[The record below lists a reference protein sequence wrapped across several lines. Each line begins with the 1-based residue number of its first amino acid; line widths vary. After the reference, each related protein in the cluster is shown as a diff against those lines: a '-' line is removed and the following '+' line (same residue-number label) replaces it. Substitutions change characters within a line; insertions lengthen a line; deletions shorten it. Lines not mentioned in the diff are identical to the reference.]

1 MIVAPGTH
9 LTYCLNIHPGERWE
23 AQCQAVATHAR
34 MIKDAVSPRAPFGLG
49 LRLGR
54 QAADALDR
62 PDAVARARRLF
73 DELGMYAFTLNGF
86 PYGVFHHQAVKADV
100 YRPDWAHPE
109 RLEYTLKLARILAGW
124 LPEGQAGSI
133 STVPVSYRGW
143 LEEAP
148 EARHKALAHLAACAF
163 ALGELEER
171 QGREI
176 HLGLEPE
183 PDCLLENARDTVAFF
198 ARELL
203 PRGSA
208 WLRQEKGMTLA
219 AAEKRL
225 RRHIG
230 VCLDTCH
237 AALQFERPGDFL
249 SRAIRHG
256 IRISKVQLSAALQ
269 TDATP
274 EAAQRL
280 QSFVDPVYLHQV
292 RVRDAGGTVRRHED
306 LTPAL
311 LARWRPGGERSPRE
325 ARVHFHV
332 PLDFDGDGILR
343 TSAGEITP
351 EFLAEAMR
359 TGVRHFEIE
368 TYSFG
373 VLPAE
378 MQVGGVEAEVIR
390 EFRWVLPRFAAARE
404 EAQPEAQA

>member
-1 MIVAPGTH
+1 MIVAPDTH
-9 LTYCLNIHPGERWE
+9 LTYCLNIHPGEHWD
-23 AQCQAVATHAR
+23 AQYQAVATHAR
-34 MIKDAVSPRAPFGLG
+34 AIKAAVSPQAPFGLG

-54 QAADALDR
+54 QAVDALDR

-73 DELGMYAFTLNGF
+73 DDLGMYVFTLNGF
-86 PYGVFHHQAVKADV
+86 PYGVFHGQAVKTDV

-109 RLEYTLKLARILAGW
+109 RLEYTMKLARLLAAW
-124 LPEGQAGSI
+124 LPDGLAGSI

-143 LEEAP
+143 LDAP
-148 EARHKALAHLAACAF
+148 EARHKALVQLAACAF
-163 ALGELEER
+163 ALGELADR

-219 AAEKRL
+219 AAERLL
-225 RRHIG
+225 RRHVG

-237 AALQFERPGDFL
+237 AALQFERPGDFV
-249 SRAIRHG
+249 AQATRHG

-269 TDATP
+269 TSTSP

-280 QSFVDPVYLHQV
+280 EAFVDPVYLHQV
-292 RVRDAGGTVRRHED
+292 RIRDAKGVTKHKD

-311 LARWRPGGERSPRE
+311 LGRWRPSVRIPPRE

-332 PLDFDGDGILR
+332 PLDFDGDETLH
-343 TSAGEITP
+343 TSAGEIAP
-351 EFLAEAMR
+351 DFLAAAMQA
-359 TGVRHFEIE
+359 GARHFEIE

-373 VLPAE
+373 VLPAS
-378 MQVGGVEAEVIR
+378 MQIGGVEAEVVH
-390 EFRWVLPRFAAARE
+390 EYRWVLPRFAAARQLAGQE
-404 EAQPEAQA
+404 SQT